1 MEKIKVL
8 FVDDDLEFG
17 HIATKIL
24 QTADYEV
31 YFQNS
36 LFGIENNIMKLNPNI
51 IILDVMVG
59 EENSLERI
67 NDIKLAAEDIPI
79 IFVSSDHD
87 VETEEQATENG
98 AVVYLEK
105 PFDKEKLLLWVK
117 RYAKSN
123 DFSNSRQINIGAYTI
138 DTESHILRY
147 CGNNEK
153 TLSNTE
159 FATFKLLWINKGN
172 VVSRQEFKNTVWKGI
187 FCSDENL
194 NNVVYNLRRYFSKDA
209 SIHLETIRG
218 EGFKMWIEDYS
229 A

>member
-17 HIATKIL
+17 HIATNIL
-24 QTADYEV
+24 QAADYEV

-36 LFGIENNIMKLNPNI
+36 LFGIESNIMKLNPNI

-79 IFVSSDHD
+79 IFVSSDTGI
-87 VETEEQATENG
+87 ETEEQAAQNG

-105 PFDKEKLLLWVK
+105 PFDKEKLLMWVK

>member
-1 MEKIKVL
+1 MEKTKVL

-24 QTADYEV
+24 QVADYEV

-36 LFGIENNIMKLNPNI
+36 LFGIESNIMKLNPNI

-67 NDIKLAAEDIPI
+67 NDIKLAAENIPI
-79 IFVSSDHD
+79 IFVSSDTGI
-87 VETEEQATENG
+87 ETEEQAAQNG

-105 PFDKEKLLLWVK
+105 PFDKEKLLMWVK
-117 RYAKSN
+117 RYAKRN
-123 DFSNSRQINIGAYTI
+123 DFSDSRLINIGTYTI
-138 DTESHILRY
+138 DAESRILRY

-159 FATFKLLWINKGN
+159 FATFKLLGINKGN

>member
-1 MEKIKVL
+1 MEKTKVL

-24 QTADYEV
+24 QVADYEV

-36 LFGIENNIMKLNPNI
+36 LFGIESNIMKLNPNI

-67 NDIKLAAEDIPI
+67 NDIKLAAENIPI

-159 FATFKLLWINKGN
+159 FATFKLLWINKGEI
-172 VVSRQEFKNTVWKGI
+172 VSRQEFKDTVWRGI

-194 NNVVYNLRRYFSKDA
+194 NNVVYNLRKYFSKDA

>member
-1 MEKIKVL
+1 
-8 FVDDDLEFG
+8 
-17 HIATKIL
+17 
-24 QTADYEV
+24 
-31 YFQNS
+31 
-36 LFGIENNIMKLNPNI
+36 MKLNPNI

-67 NDIKLAAEDIPI
+67 NDIKLAAEEIPI
-79 IFVSSDHD
+79 IFVSSDTGI
-87 VETEEQATENG
+87 ETEEQAAQNG

-105 PFDKEKLLLWVK
+105 PFDKEKLLMWVK
-117 RYAKSN
+117 RYAKNN

-153 TLSNTE
+153 ALSNTE

>member
-24 QTADYEV
+24 QAVDYEV

-67 NDIKLAAEDIPI
+67 NDIKLAAEEIPI
-79 IFVSSDHD
+79 IFVSSDTGI
-87 VETEEQATENG
+87 ETEEQAAQNG

-105 PFDKEKLLLWVK
+105 PFDKEKLLMWVK

>member
-8 FVDDDLEFG
+8 FVDDDLEFD

-24 QTADYEV
+24 QAADYEV

>member
-1 MEKIKVL
+1 
-8 FVDDDLEFG
+8 
-17 HIATKIL
+17 
-24 QTADYEV
+24 
-31 YFQNS
+31 
-36 LFGIENNIMKLNPNI
+36 MKLNPNI

-67 NDIKLAAEDIPI
+67 NDIKLAAEEIPI
-79 IFVSSDHD
+79 IFVSSDTGI
-87 VETEEQATENG
+87 ETEEQAAQNG

-105 PFDKEKLLLWVK
+105 PFDKEKLLMWVK
-117 RYAKSN
+117 RYAKNN

-229 A
+229 IIRKTKC

>member
-1 MEKIKVL
+1 MEKTKVL

-24 QTADYEV
+24 QVADYEV

-36 LFGIENNIMKLNPNI
+36 LFGIESNIMKLNPNI

-67 NDIKLAAEDIPI
+67 NDIKLAAENIPI
-79 IFVSSDHD
+79 IFVSSDTGI
-87 VETEEQATENG
+87 ETEEQAAQNG

-105 PFDKEKLLLWVK
+105 PFDKEKLLMWVK
-117 RYAKSN
+117 RYAKRN
-123 DFSNSRQINIGAYTI
+123 DFSDSRLINIGTYTI
-138 DTESHILRY
+138 DAESRILRN

-159 FATFKLLWINKGN
+159 FATFKLLWINKGEI
-172 VVSRQEFKNTVWKGI
+172 VSRQEFKNTVWKGI

>member
-1 MEKIKVL
+1 MEKTKVL

-24 QTADYEV
+24 QVADYEV

-36 LFGIENNIMKLNPNI
+36 LFGIESNIMKLNPNI

-67 NDIKLAAEDIPI
+67 NDIKLAAENIPI
-79 IFVSSDHD
+79 IFVSSDTGI
-87 VETEEQATENG
+87 ETEEQAAQNG

-105 PFDKEKLLLWVK
+105 PFDKEKLLMWVK
-117 RYAKSN
+117 RYAKRN
-123 DFSNSRQINIGAYTI
+123 DFSDSRLINIGTYTI
-138 DTESHILRY
+138 DAESRILRN

>member
-24 QTADYEV
+24 QAADYEV

-172 VVSRQEFKNTVWKGI
+172 VVSRQEFKNTVWKSI

>member
-1 MEKIKVL
+1 MEKTKVL

-36 LFGIENNIMKLNPNI
+36 LFGIESNIMKLNPNI

-79 IFVSSDHD
+79 IFVSSETG
-87 VETEEQATENG
+87 VETEEQAAQNG

-105 PFDKEKLLLWVK
+105 PFEKEKLLMWVK
-117 RYAKSN
+117 RYAKRN
-123 DFSNSRQINIGAYTI
+123 DFSNSRLINIGTYTI
-138 DTESHILRY
+138 DSESHILRY
-147 CGNNEK
+147 CGNSEK

-159 FATFKLLWINKGN
+159 FATLKLLWINKGE
-172 VVSRQEFKNTVWKGI
+172 VVPRQDLKETVWKGVY
-187 FCSDENL
+187 CSEESL
-194 NNVVYNLRRYFSKDA
+194 NNVLYRLRRYFEKDP
-209 SIHLETIRG
+209 SIHLETLRG
-218 EGFKMWIEDYS
+218 EGFKMWMEN
-229 A
+229 

>member
-1 MEKIKVL
+1 MEKTKVL

-24 QTADYEV
+24 QVADYEV

-36 LFGIENNIMKLNPNI
+36 LFGIESNIMKLNPNI

-67 NDIKLAAEDIPI
+67 NDIKLAAENIPI
-79 IFVSSDHD
+79 IFVSSDTGI
-87 VETEEQATENG
+87 ETEEQAAQNG

-105 PFDKEKLLLWVK
+105 PFDKEKLLMWVK
-117 RYAKSN
+117 RYAKRN
-123 DFSNSRQINIGAYTI
+123 DFSDSRLINIGTYTI
-138 DTESHILRY
+138 DAESRILRN

-159 FATFKLLWINKGN
+159 FATFKLLWINKGEI
-172 VVSRQEFKNTVWKGI
+172 VSRQEFKDTVWRGI

-194 NNVVYNLRRYFSKDA
+194 NNVVYNLRKYFSKDA

>member
-17 HIATKIL
+17 HITTKIL
-24 QTADYEV
+24 QAADYEV

>member
-1 MEKIKVL
+1 MEKTKVL

-24 QTADYEV
+24 QVADYEV

-36 LFGIENNIMKLNPNI
+36 LFGIESNIMKLNPNI

-67 NDIKLAAEDIPI
+67 NDIKLAAENIPI
-79 IFVSSDHD
+79 IFVSSDTGI
-87 VETEEQATENG
+87 ETEEQAAQNG

-105 PFDKEKLLLWVK
+105 PFDKEKLLMWVK
-117 RYAKSN
+117 RYAKRN
-123 DFSNSRQINIGAYTI
+123 DFSDSRLINIGTYTI
-138 DTESHILRY
+138 DAESRILRN

-159 FATFKLLWINKGN
+159 FATFKLLWINKGEI
-172 VVSRQEFKNTVWKGI
+172 VSRQEFKDTVWRGI

>member
-8 FVDDDLEFG
+8 FVDDDLEFS

-24 QTADYEV
+24 QAADYEV

-105 PFDKEKLLLWVK
+105 PFDKEKLLMWVK

>member
-24 QTADYEV
+24 QAADYEV
-31 YFQNS
+31 FFQNS
-36 LFGIENNIMKLNPNI
+36 LLGIESNIMKLNPNI

-87 VETEEQATENG
+87 VETEEQATDNG

-105 PFDKEKLLLWVK
+105 PFDKEKLLLWIK
-117 RYAKSN
+117 RYAKHN

-138 DTESHILRY
+138 DSESHVLRY

-159 FATFKLLWINKGN
+159 FAMLKLLWINKGE
-172 VVSRQEFKNTVWKGI
+172 VVSRQEFKETVWRGI

-194 NNVVYNLRRYFSKDA
+194 NNVIYNVRKYFAKDV
-209 SIHLETIRG
+209 SIHVDTIRG
-218 EGFKMWIEDYS
+218 EGFRMWMED
-229 A
+229 

>member
-1 MEKIKVL
+1 MEKTKVL

-24 QTADYEV
+24 QVADYEV

-36 LFGIENNIMKLNPNI
+36 LFGIESNIMKLNPNI

>member
-1 MEKIKVL
+1 MQ
-8 FVDDDLEFG
+8 
-17 HIATKIL
+17 A
-24 QTADYEV
+24 ADYEV